1 MILILIS
8 IVVATFISWALFW
21 HASNGYN
28 FNNFTA
34 GFFGLL
40 IAIGAGVGAVSYA
53 FAGWN
58 WIASEHKA
66 QIINREYGTAY
77 TRQEVFYAS
86 DVIETVRQLE
96 RKRYE
101 INGNIAQDKH

>member
-8 IVVATFISWALFW
+8 IVVATLTAWVLFSY
-21 HASNGYN
+21 ASNGYKL
-28 FNNFTA
+28 NNLIA
-34 GFFGLL
+34 GFFGVL
-40 IAIGAGVGAVSYA
+40 IAFGAGGSAVSYA
-53 FAGWN
+53 FAGWS

-77 TRQEVFYAS
+77 TREEIFYAS

-101 INGNIAQDKH
+101 INGNISQEKP